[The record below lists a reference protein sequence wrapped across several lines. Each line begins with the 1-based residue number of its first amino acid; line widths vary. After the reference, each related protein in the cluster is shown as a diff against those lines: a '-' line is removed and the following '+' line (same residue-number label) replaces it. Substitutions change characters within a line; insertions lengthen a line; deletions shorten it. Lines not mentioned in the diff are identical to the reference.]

1 MRKLGKTAQY
11 FLAGIIFI
19 FAILY
24 ALFYTTSNPRYDL
37 IFKDGKMLW
46 QGVWNTIYISIITL
60 VLSMLLGFV
69 LFLMM
74 RSKIAFIKALAII
87 FKEIVMGTP
96 LLVMIFLAVYV
107 LGNLINIGDKIILG
121 IIALTLY
128 MSPYLANAYETAIA
142 VIDRDQYTVMDIYNF
157 KGYQK
162 YLYVIFPQMIKPLI
176 PSLINN
182 LSSIVKGSALL
193 KIVSVTEISYVITV
207 ISSKNWAAIE
217 GYYVMWLL
225 YLCITIPLSLLAQ
238 FIGKKVSR

>member
-1 MRKLGKTAQY
+1 MQKFSKTIQY
-11 FLAGIIFI
+11 ILAVIMFAL
-19 FAILY
+19 AILY
-24 ALFYTTSNPRYDL
+24 ALFYTTDNPRYDMIL
-37 IFKDGKMLW
+37 CERQMLW
-46 QGVWNTIYISIITL
+46 EGIWHTILISIASLI
-60 VLSMLLGFV
+60 LSMILGFV
-69 LFLMM
+69 FFLIM
-74 RSKIAFIKALAII
+74 RSKIPFIKAISVI
-87 FKEIVMGTP
+87 FKELVMGTP

-107 LGNLINIGDKIILG
+107 LGDLLHIGDKIVLG

-142 VIDRDQYTVMDIYNF
+142 VIDKDQYTVMDIYNF

-182 LSSIVKGSALL
+182 LSSIIKGSALL

-207 ISSKNWAAIE
+207 ISSRNWAAIE

-225 YLCITIPLSLLAQ
+225 YLVITIPLSLLAQ
-238 FIGKKVSR
+238 FVGRKVSR